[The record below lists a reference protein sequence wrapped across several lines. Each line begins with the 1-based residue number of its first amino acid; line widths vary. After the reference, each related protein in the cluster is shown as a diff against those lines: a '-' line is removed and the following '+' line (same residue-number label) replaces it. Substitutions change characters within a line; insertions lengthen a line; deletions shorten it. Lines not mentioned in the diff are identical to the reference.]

1 MKEKLFFLI
10 IIVFS
15 AQLLLGQEKFTI
27 RGEFP
32 DNTLDGKY
40 VLLIDKSY
48 LLEEREGQKQAYDN
62 SIKIKVIGKE
72 FFYEGTVTR
81 KPYFAQ
87 ISYDGSSFHKE
98 TDINLFVE
106 PGNIYIRMV
115 DWDTDANVSGT
126 SINEDYNTYILER
139 EAQWSAVYWNRD
151 RRKVAEDSTKTENSN
166 LLDTSVTEQ
175 RSEGRFTF
183 LEKYAKYP
191 NVIYEIC
198 NEPNGGASWSGN
210 IKPYA
215 EKIIPVIRK
224 NAPNSVIIVGTP
236 TWSQEIDKPLS
247 DPLSY
252 KNVMYAF
259 HFYAATHAG
268 LRSNVENCVAQG
280 LPVFVSEFGTCD
292 ASGGGANDFNET
304 QKWLSYFD
312 KQGISYCNWSIC
324 NKDETCSV
332 LRPGTSANGNWSESD
347 LTENGKWMRNWFRK
361 H

>member
-191 NVIYEIC
+191 NVIRVMLARDLRTKYPIRESELSQYLRIIDSMPQADQDVFLSWWDYIIKEREFKKKTRIILDSLIGDPPRFIETIPSSSSSTTVK
-198 NEPNGGASWSGN
+198 NE
-210 IKPYA
+210 
-215 EKIIPVIRK
+215 
-224 NAPNSVIIVGTP
+224 
-236 TWSQEIDKPLS
+236 
-247 DPLSY
+247 
-252 KNVMYAF
+252 
-259 HFYAATHAG
+259 
-268 LRSNVENCVAQG
+268 
-280 LPVFVSEFGTCD
+280 
-292 ASGGGANDFNET
+292 
-304 QKWLSYFD
+304 
-312 KQGISYCNWSIC
+312 
-324 NKDETCSV
+324 
-332 LRPGTSANGNWSESD
+332 
-347 LTENGKWMRNWFRK
+347 
-361 H
+361 

>member
-191 NVIYEIC
+191 IRESELSQYLRIIDSMPQADRDVFLSWWDYIIKEREFKKKTRIILDSLIGDPPRFIETIPSNLPSATMK
-198 NEPNGGASWSGN
+198 NE
-210 IKPYA
+210 
-215 EKIIPVIRK
+215 
-224 NAPNSVIIVGTP
+224 
-236 TWSQEIDKPLS
+236 
-247 DPLSY
+247 
-252 KNVMYAF
+252 
-259 HFYAATHAG
+259 
-268 LRSNVENCVAQG
+268 
-280 LPVFVSEFGTCD
+280 
-292 ASGGGANDFNET
+292 
-304 QKWLSYFD
+304 
-312 KQGISYCNWSIC
+312 
-324 NKDETCSV
+324 
-332 LRPGTSANGNWSESD
+332 
-347 LTENGKWMRNWFRK
+347 
-361 H
+361 

>member
-1 MKEKLFFLI
+1 MKEKFFSLF
-10 IIVFS
+10 VFAFF

-32 DNTLDGKY
+32 DNSLDGKY

-81 KPYFAQ
+81 KPFFAQ
-87 ISYDGSSFHKE
+87 ISYDAPPFHKG

-139 EAQWSAVYWNRD
+139 KAQWSAVYWNRD
-151 RRKVAEDSTKTENSN
+151 RRKMAEDSTKTENSK
-166 LLDTSVTEQ
+166 LLDTSLTEQ

-191 NVIYEIC
+191 NVIRVMLARDLRTKYPIR
-198 NEPNGGASWSGN
+198 EPELSQYLRIIDLMPQADRDAFLSWWDY
-210 IKPYA
+210 I
-215 EKIIPVIRK
+215 
-224 NAPNSVIIVGTP
+224 
-236 TWSQEIDKPLS
+236 
-247 DPLSY
+247 
-252 KNVMYAF
+252 M
-259 HFYAATHAG
+259 
-268 LRSNVENCVAQG
+268 
-280 LPVFVSEFGTCD
+280 
-292 ASGGGANDFNET
+292 
-304 QKWLSYFD
+304 
-312 KQGISYCNWSIC
+312 
-324 NKDETCSV
+324 
-332 LRPGTSANGNWSESD
+332 
-347 LTENGKWMRNWFRK
+347 
-361 H
+361 

>member
-40 VLLIDKSY
+40 VLLIDKSS
-48 LLEEREGQKQAYDN
+48 LLEEREGQKQAYAN

-191 NVIYEIC
+191 NVIRVMLARDLRTKYPIRESELSQYLCIIDSMPQADRDVFLSWWDYIIKEREFKKKTRIILDSLIGDPPRFIETIPSNSPSATMK
-198 NEPNGGASWSGN
+198 NE
-210 IKPYA
+210 
-215 EKIIPVIRK
+215 
-224 NAPNSVIIVGTP
+224 
-236 TWSQEIDKPLS
+236 
-247 DPLSY
+247 
-252 KNVMYAF
+252 
-259 HFYAATHAG
+259 
-268 LRSNVENCVAQG
+268 
-280 LPVFVSEFGTCD
+280 
-292 ASGGGANDFNET
+292 
-304 QKWLSYFD
+304 
-312 KQGISYCNWSIC
+312 
-324 NKDETCSV
+324 
-332 LRPGTSANGNWSESD
+332 
-347 LTENGKWMRNWFRK
+347 
-361 H
+361 

>member
-191 NVIYEIC
+191 NVIRVMLARDLRTKYPIRESELSQYLRIIDSMPQADQDVFLSWWDYIIKEQEFKKKTRIILDSLIGDPPRFIETIPSNSPSATMK
-198 NEPNGGASWSGN
+198 NE
-210 IKPYA
+210 
-215 EKIIPVIRK
+215 
-224 NAPNSVIIVGTP
+224 
-236 TWSQEIDKPLS
+236 
-247 DPLSY
+247 
-252 KNVMYAF
+252 
-259 HFYAATHAG
+259 
-268 LRSNVENCVAQG
+268 
-280 LPVFVSEFGTCD
+280 
-292 ASGGGANDFNET
+292 
-304 QKWLSYFD
+304 
-312 KQGISYCNWSIC
+312 
-324 NKDETCSV
+324 
-332 LRPGTSANGNWSESD
+332 
-347 LTENGKWMRNWFRK
+347 
-361 H
+361 

>member
-126 SINEDYNTYILER
+126 SINEDYKTYILER

-191 NVIYEIC
+191 NVIRVMLARDLRTKYPIRESELSQYLRIIDSM
-198 NEPNGGASWSGN
+198 PQADRDVFLSWWDYI
-210 IKPYA
+210 IK
-215 EKIIPVIRK
+215 EQEFKKKTRIILDSLI
-224 NAPNSVIIVGTP
+224 G
-236 TWSQEIDKPLS
+236 
-247 DPLSY
+247 DPPRFDLSY
-252 KNVMYAF
+252 LQSGIAYIGDCNAITTNYIRTNYSEIVCIGRQRY
-259 HFYAATHAG
+259 
-268 LRSNVENCVAQG
+268 LC
-280 LPVFVSEFGTCD
+280 LPFLI
-292 ASGGGANDFNET
+292 ARNAN
-304 QKWLSYFD
+304 QR
-312 KQGISYCNWSIC
+312 Q
-324 NKDETCSV
+324 
-332 LRPGTSANGNWSESD
+332 
-347 LTENGKWMRNWFRK
+347 
-361 H
+361 

>member
-191 NVIYEIC
+191 NVIRVMLARDLRTKYPIRESELSQYLRIIDSMPQADRDVFLSWWDYIIKEQEFKKKTRIILDSLIGDPPRFIETIPSSSSSTTIK
-198 NEPNGGASWSGN
+198 NE
-210 IKPYA
+210 
-215 EKIIPVIRK
+215 
-224 NAPNSVIIVGTP
+224 
-236 TWSQEIDKPLS
+236 
-247 DPLSY
+247 
-252 KNVMYAF
+252 
-259 HFYAATHAG
+259 
-268 LRSNVENCVAQG
+268 
-280 LPVFVSEFGTCD
+280 
-292 ASGGGANDFNET
+292 
-304 QKWLSYFD
+304 
-312 KQGISYCNWSIC
+312 
-324 NKDETCSV
+324 
-332 LRPGTSANGNWSESD
+332 
-347 LTENGKWMRNWFRK
+347 
-361 H
+361 

>member
-126 SINEDYNTYILER
+126 FINEDYNTYILER

-191 NVIYEIC
+191 NVIRVMLARDLRTKYPIRESELSQYLRIIDSMPQADRDVFLSWWDYIIKEREFKKKTRIILDSLIGDPPRFIETIPSSSSSTTVK
-198 NEPNGGASWSGN
+198 NE
-210 IKPYA
+210 
-215 EKIIPVIRK
+215 
-224 NAPNSVIIVGTP
+224 
-236 TWSQEIDKPLS
+236 
-247 DPLSY
+247 
-252 KNVMYAF
+252 
-259 HFYAATHAG
+259 
-268 LRSNVENCVAQG
+268 
-280 LPVFVSEFGTCD
+280 
-292 ASGGGANDFNET
+292 
-304 QKWLSYFD
+304 
-312 KQGISYCNWSIC
+312 
-324 NKDETCSV
+324 
-332 LRPGTSANGNWSESD
+332 
-347 LTENGKWMRNWFRK
+347 
-361 H
+361 

>member
-191 NVIYEIC
+191 NVIRVMLARDLRTKYPIRESELSQYLRIIDSMPQADRDVFLSWWDYIIKEQEFKKKTRIILDSLIGDPPRFIETIPSNSPSATMK
-198 NEPNGGASWSGN
+198 NE
-210 IKPYA
+210 
-215 EKIIPVIRK
+215 
-224 NAPNSVIIVGTP
+224 
-236 TWSQEIDKPLS
+236 
-247 DPLSY
+247 
-252 KNVMYAF
+252 
-259 HFYAATHAG
+259 
-268 LRSNVENCVAQG
+268 
-280 LPVFVSEFGTCD
+280 
-292 ASGGGANDFNET
+292 
-304 QKWLSYFD
+304 
-312 KQGISYCNWSIC
+312 
-324 NKDETCSV
+324 
-332 LRPGTSANGNWSESD
+332 
-347 LTENGKWMRNWFRK
+347 
-361 H
+361 

>member
-1 MKEKLFFLI
+1 MKEKIFSLF
-10 IIVFS
+10 VFAFF

-32 DNTLDGKY
+32 DNSLDGKY

-191 NVIYEIC
+191 NVIRVMLARDLRTKYPIRESELSQYLRIIDSMPQADRDVFLSWWDYIIKEQEFKKKTRIILDSLIGDPPRFIETIPSNSPSATMK
-198 NEPNGGASWSGN
+198 NE
-210 IKPYA
+210 
-215 EKIIPVIRK
+215 
-224 NAPNSVIIVGTP
+224 
-236 TWSQEIDKPLS
+236 
-247 DPLSY
+247 
-252 KNVMYAF
+252 
-259 HFYAATHAG
+259 
-268 LRSNVENCVAQG
+268 
-280 LPVFVSEFGTCD
+280 
-292 ASGGGANDFNET
+292 
-304 QKWLSYFD
+304 
-312 KQGISYCNWSIC
+312 
-324 NKDETCSV
+324 
-332 LRPGTSANGNWSESD
+332 
-347 LTENGKWMRNWFRK
+347 
-361 H
+361 

>member
-1 MKEKLFFLI
+1 MKEKIFSLF
-10 IIVFS
+10 VFAFF

-32 DNTLDGKY
+32 DNSLDGKY

-48 LLEEREGQKQAYDN
+48 LLEERERQKQAYDN

-191 NVIYEIC
+191 NVIRVMLARDLRTKYPIRESELSQYLRIIDSMPQADRDVFLSWWDYIIKEQEFKKKTRIILDSLIGDPPRFIETIPSNSPSATMK
-198 NEPNGGASWSGN
+198 NE
-210 IKPYA
+210 
-215 EKIIPVIRK
+215 
-224 NAPNSVIIVGTP
+224 
-236 TWSQEIDKPLS
+236 
-247 DPLSY
+247 
-252 KNVMYAF
+252 
-259 HFYAATHAG
+259 
-268 LRSNVENCVAQG
+268 
-280 LPVFVSEFGTCD
+280 
-292 ASGGGANDFNET
+292 
-304 QKWLSYFD
+304 
-312 KQGISYCNWSIC
+312 
-324 NKDETCSV
+324 
-332 LRPGTSANGNWSESD
+332 
-347 LTENGKWMRNWFRK
+347 
-361 H
+361 

>member
-32 DNTLDGKY
+32 DNNLDGKY

-191 NVIYEIC
+191 NVIRVMLARDLRTKYPIRESELSQYLRIIDSMPQADRDVFLSWWDYIIKEQEFKKKTRIILDSLIGDPPRFIETIPSNSPSATMK
-198 NEPNGGASWSGN
+198 NE
-210 IKPYA
+210 
-215 EKIIPVIRK
+215 
-224 NAPNSVIIVGTP
+224 
-236 TWSQEIDKPLS
+236 
-247 DPLSY
+247 
-252 KNVMYAF
+252 
-259 HFYAATHAG
+259 
-268 LRSNVENCVAQG
+268 
-280 LPVFVSEFGTCD
+280 
-292 ASGGGANDFNET
+292 
-304 QKWLSYFD
+304 
-312 KQGISYCNWSIC
+312 
-324 NKDETCSV
+324 
-332 LRPGTSANGNWSESD
+332 
-347 LTENGKWMRNWFRK
+347 
-361 H
+361 

>member
-191 NVIYEIC
+191 NVIRVMLARDLRTKYPIRESELSQYLRIIDSMPQADQDVFLSWWDYIIKEREFKKKTRIIFDSLIGDPPRFIETIPSNSPSATMK
-198 NEPNGGASWSGN
+198 NE
-210 IKPYA
+210 
-215 EKIIPVIRK
+215 
-224 NAPNSVIIVGTP
+224 
-236 TWSQEIDKPLS
+236 
-247 DPLSY
+247 
-252 KNVMYAF
+252 
-259 HFYAATHAG
+259 
-268 LRSNVENCVAQG
+268 
-280 LPVFVSEFGTCD
+280 
-292 ASGGGANDFNET
+292 
-304 QKWLSYFD
+304 
-312 KQGISYCNWSIC
+312 
-324 NKDETCSV
+324 
-332 LRPGTSANGNWSESD
+332 
-347 LTENGKWMRNWFRK
+347 
-361 H
+361 

>member
-191 NVIYEIC
+191 NVIRVMLARDLRTKYPIRESELSQYLRIIDSMPQADQDVFLSWWDYIIKEREFKKKTRIILDSLIGDPPRFIETIPSSSSSTTIK
-198 NEPNGGASWSGN
+198 NE
-210 IKPYA
+210 
-215 EKIIPVIRK
+215 
-224 NAPNSVIIVGTP
+224 
-236 TWSQEIDKPLS
+236 
-247 DPLSY
+247 
-252 KNVMYAF
+252 
-259 HFYAATHAG
+259 
-268 LRSNVENCVAQG
+268 
-280 LPVFVSEFGTCD
+280 
-292 ASGGGANDFNET
+292 
-304 QKWLSYFD
+304 
-312 KQGISYCNWSIC
+312 
-324 NKDETCSV
+324 
-332 LRPGTSANGNWSESD
+332 
-347 LTENGKWMRNWFRK
+347 
-361 H
+361 

>member
-32 DNTLDGKY
+32 DNTLDGEY

-115 DWDTDANVSGT
+115 DWNDNANVSGT

-191 NVIYEIC
+191 NVIRVMLARDLRTKYPIRESELSQYLRIIDSMPQADRDVFLSWWDYIIKEREFKKKTRIILDSLIGDPPRFIETIPSNSPSAAMK
-198 NEPNGGASWSGN
+198 NE
-210 IKPYA
+210 
-215 EKIIPVIRK
+215 
-224 NAPNSVIIVGTP
+224 
-236 TWSQEIDKPLS
+236 
-247 DPLSY
+247 
-252 KNVMYAF
+252 
-259 HFYAATHAG
+259 
-268 LRSNVENCVAQG
+268 
-280 LPVFVSEFGTCD
+280 
-292 ASGGGANDFNET
+292 
-304 QKWLSYFD
+304 
-312 KQGISYCNWSIC
+312 
-324 NKDETCSV
+324 
-332 LRPGTSANGNWSESD
+332 
-347 LTENGKWMRNWFRK
+347 
-361 H
+361 

>member
-72 FFYEGTVTR
+72 FFYEGTGTR

-191 NVIYEIC
+191 NVIRVMLARDLRTKYPIRESELSQYLRIIDSMPQADQDVFLSWWDYIIKEREFKKKTRIILDSLIGDPPRFIETIPSNSPSATMK
-198 NEPNGGASWSGN
+198 NE
-210 IKPYA
+210 
-215 EKIIPVIRK
+215 
-224 NAPNSVIIVGTP
+224 
-236 TWSQEIDKPLS
+236 
-247 DPLSY
+247 
-252 KNVMYAF
+252 
-259 HFYAATHAG
+259 
-268 LRSNVENCVAQG
+268 
-280 LPVFVSEFGTCD
+280 
-292 ASGGGANDFNET
+292 
-304 QKWLSYFD
+304 
-312 KQGISYCNWSIC
+312 
-324 NKDETCSV
+324 
-332 LRPGTSANGNWSESD
+332 
-347 LTENGKWMRNWFRK
+347 
-361 H
+361 

>member
-48 LLEEREGQKQAYDN
+48 LLEERERQKQAYDN

-191 NVIYEIC
+191 NVIRVMLARDLRTKYPIRESELSQYLRIIDSMPQADRDVFLSWWDYIIKEQEFKKKTRIILDSLIGDPPRFIETIPSNSPSATMK
-198 NEPNGGASWSGN
+198 NE
-210 IKPYA
+210 
-215 EKIIPVIRK
+215 
-224 NAPNSVIIVGTP
+224 
-236 TWSQEIDKPLS
+236 
-247 DPLSY
+247 
-252 KNVMYAF
+252 
-259 HFYAATHAG
+259 
-268 LRSNVENCVAQG
+268 
-280 LPVFVSEFGTCD
+280 
-292 ASGGGANDFNET
+292 
-304 QKWLSYFD
+304 
-312 KQGISYCNWSIC
+312 
-324 NKDETCSV
+324 
-332 LRPGTSANGNWSESD
+332 
-347 LTENGKWMRNWFRK
+347 
-361 H
+361 

>member
-32 DNTLDGKY
+32 DNTLEGKY

-191 NVIYEIC
+191 NVIRVMLARDLRTKYPIRESELSQYLRIIDSMPQADRDVFLSWWDYIIKEQEFKKKTRIILDSLIGDPPRFIETIPSNSPSATMK
-198 NEPNGGASWSGN
+198 NE
-210 IKPYA
+210 
-215 EKIIPVIRK
+215 
-224 NAPNSVIIVGTP
+224 
-236 TWSQEIDKPLS
+236 
-247 DPLSY
+247 
-252 KNVMYAF
+252 
-259 HFYAATHAG
+259 
-268 LRSNVENCVAQG
+268 
-280 LPVFVSEFGTCD
+280 
-292 ASGGGANDFNET
+292 
-304 QKWLSYFD
+304 
-312 KQGISYCNWSIC
+312 
-324 NKDETCSV
+324 
-332 LRPGTSANGNWSESD
+332 
-347 LTENGKWMRNWFRK
+347 
-361 H
+361 

>member
-48 LLEEREGQKQAYDN
+48 LLEERERQKQAYDN

-81 KPYFAQ
+81 KPFFAQ
-87 ISYDGSSFHKE
+87 ISYDGPPFHKG

-191 NVIYEIC
+191 NVIRVMLARDLRTKYPIRESELSQYLRIIDSMPQADRDVFLSWWDYIIKEREFKKKTRIILDSLIGDPPRFIETIPSNSPSATMK
-198 NEPNGGASWSGN
+198 NE
-210 IKPYA
+210 
-215 EKIIPVIRK
+215 
-224 NAPNSVIIVGTP
+224 
-236 TWSQEIDKPLS
+236 
-247 DPLSY
+247 
-252 KNVMYAF
+252 
-259 HFYAATHAG
+259 
-268 LRSNVENCVAQG
+268 
-280 LPVFVSEFGTCD
+280 
-292 ASGGGANDFNET
+292 
-304 QKWLSYFD
+304 
-312 KQGISYCNWSIC
+312 
-324 NKDETCSV
+324 
-332 LRPGTSANGNWSESD
+332 
-347 LTENGKWMRNWFRK
+347 
-361 H
+361 

>member
-1 MKEKLFFLI
+1 MKEKFFSLF
-10 IIVFS
+10 VFAFF

-32 DNTLDGKY
+32 DNSLDGKY

-48 LLEEREGQKQAYDN
+48 LLEEKEGQKQAYAN

-191 NVIYEIC
+191 NVIRVMLARDLRTKYPIRESELSQYLRIIDSMPQADQDVFLSWWDYIIKEREFKKKTRIILDSLIGDPPRFIETIPSNSPSATMK
-198 NEPNGGASWSGN
+198 NE
-210 IKPYA
+210 
-215 EKIIPVIRK
+215 
-224 NAPNSVIIVGTP
+224 
-236 TWSQEIDKPLS
+236 
-247 DPLSY
+247 
-252 KNVMYAF
+252 
-259 HFYAATHAG
+259 
-268 LRSNVENCVAQG
+268 
-280 LPVFVSEFGTCD
+280 
-292 ASGGGANDFNET
+292 
-304 QKWLSYFD
+304 
-312 KQGISYCNWSIC
+312 
-324 NKDETCSV
+324 
-332 LRPGTSANGNWSESD
+332 
-347 LTENGKWMRNWFRK
+347 
-361 H
+361 

>member
-81 KPYFAQ
+81 KPFFAQ

-191 NVIYEIC
+191 NVIRVMLARDLRTKYPIRESELSQYLRIIDSMPQADRDVFLSWWDYIIKEQEFKKKTRIILDSLIGDPPRFIETIPSNSPSATMK
-198 NEPNGGASWSGN
+198 NE
-210 IKPYA
+210 
-215 EKIIPVIRK
+215 
-224 NAPNSVIIVGTP
+224 
-236 TWSQEIDKPLS
+236 
-247 DPLSY
+247 
-252 KNVMYAF
+252 
-259 HFYAATHAG
+259 
-268 LRSNVENCVAQG
+268 
-280 LPVFVSEFGTCD
+280 
-292 ASGGGANDFNET
+292 
-304 QKWLSYFD
+304 
-312 KQGISYCNWSIC
+312 
-324 NKDETCSV
+324 
-332 LRPGTSANGNWSESD
+332 
-347 LTENGKWMRNWFRK
+347 
-361 H
+361 